1 MPAVT
6 PEPVIRLIEAFAQLP
21 GIGPKT
27 ASRLTFY
34 LLRRPAEQAEVLADA
49 LRDLKQK
56 IVFCSECSNITE
68 ANPCVVCQDEGR
80 DRSIVCVVEEPLDVL
95 AIDRTGEYRGLYHV
109 LHGAISPVEGIGPD
123 ELRINE
129 LMGRLKEAGLKG
141 QPVQEVLLATNPNL
155 EGEATAMYL
164 ARLIQPLGI
173 RVTRL
178 ARGLPVGGDLE
189 YADAVT
195 LSRALEGRR
204 EM

>member
-1 MPAVT
+1 MTAVT
-6 PEPVIRLIEAFAQLP
+6 PEPVSRLIEAFAQLP

-34 LLRRPAEQAEVLADA
+34 LLRRPAEQGEALADA

-56 IVFCSECSNITE
+56 VTFCTVCFNITE
-68 ANPCVVCQDEGR
+68 ESPCAICRDEGR
-80 DRSIVCVVEEPLDVL
+80 DRSILCVVEEPLDVL

-129 LMGRLKEAGLKG
+129 LQARLKAE
-141 QPVQEVLLATNPNL
+141 PVQEVLLATNPNL

-164 ARLIQPLGI
+164 ARVLQPMGL

>member
-1 MPAVT
+1 MAAVT
-6 PEPVIRLIEAFAQLP
+6 PEPVTRLIEAFAQLP

-34 LLRRPAEQAEVLADA
+34 LLRRPAEQAEALADA

-56 IVFCSECSNITE
+56 TVFCSICFNITE
-68 ANPCVVCQDEGR
+68 QSPCAICRDEGR
-80 DRSIVCVVEEPLDVL
+80 DRSILCVVEEPLDVV
-95 AIDRTGEYRGLYHV
+95 AIDRTGEYPGLYHV

-129 LMGRLKEAGLKG
+129 LLARLKAE
-141 QPVQEVLLATNPNL
+141 PVEEILLATNPNL

-164 ARLIQPLGI
+164 ARLIQPLGV

-195 LSRALEGRR
+195 LGRALEGRR

>member
-1 MPAVT
+1 MAVVT
-6 PEPVIRLIEAFAQLP
+6 PEPVTRLIEAFAQLP

-34 LLRRPAEQAEVLADA
+34 LLRRPAEQTEALADA
-49 LRDLKQK
+49 LRDLKQR
-56 IVFCSECSNITE
+56 IVFCQACFNITE
-68 ANPCVVCQDEGR
+68 ESPCAVCRDEDR
-80 DRSIVCVVEEPLDVL
+80 DRSVVCVVEEPLDVL
-95 AIDRTGEYRGLYHV
+95 AIERTGEYRGLYHV
-109 LHGAISPVEGIGPD
+109 LHGAISPVEGMGPD
-123 ELRINE
+123 ELRIGE
-129 LMGRLKEAGLKG
+129 LMARLKVE
-141 QPVQEVLLATNPNL
+141 PVREILLATNPNL

-164 ARLIQPLGI
+164 ARLVQPLGI

-195 LSRALEGRR
+195 LSRALEGRQ

>member
-1 MPAVT
+1 MAAVI
-6 PEPVIRLIEAFAQLP
+6 PDSVNRLIEAFAQLP

-34 LLRRPAEQAEVLADA
+34 LLRRPAEQAEALADA

-56 IVFCSECSNITE
+56 TVFCSSCFNITE
-68 ANPCVVCQDEGR
+68 VSPCPVCSDEGR
-80 DRSIVCVVEEPLDVL
+80 ERSIICVVEEPLDVL

-109 LHGAISPVEGIGPD
+109 LHGAISPVDGIGPD

-129 LMGRLKEAGLKG
+129 LIARLNNE
-141 QPVQEVLLATNPNL
+141 PIQEVLLATNPNM
-155 EGEATAMYL
+155 EGEATAMYI
-164 ARLIQPLGI
+164 ARLIQPLGMRI
-173 RVTRL
+173 TRL

>member
-1 MPAVT
+1 MATFP
-6 PEPVIRLIEAFAQLP
+6 PEPVTRLIEAFSQLP

-34 LLRRPAEQAEVLADA
+34 LLRRPAEQAEALADA
-49 LRDLKQK
+49 IRDLKRK
-56 IVFCSECSNITE
+56 TVFCSTCFNITDQS
-68 ANPCVVCQDEGR
+68 PCAICRDETR
-80 DRSIVCVVEEPLDVL
+80 DRSIICVVEEPLDVL

-123 ELRINE
+123 ELRIQE
-129 LMGRLKEAGLKG
+129 LMARLKA

-155 EGEATAMYL
+155 EGEATAMSL
-164 ARLIQPLGI
+164 ARLRQPLGV

-189 YADAVT
+189 YADVIT
-195 LSRALEGRR
+195 LSRALQGRR

>member
-6 PEPVIRLIEAFAQLP
+6 PEPVTRLIEAFAQLP

-34 LLRRPAEQAEVLADA
+34 LLRRPAEQAEALAGA

-56 IVFCSECSNITE
+56 TVFCSTCYNITE
-68 ANPCVVCQDEGR
+68 ASPCPVCRDEGR
-80 DRSIVCVVEEPLDVL
+80 DRSVICVVEEPLDVL

-129 LMGRLKEAGLKG
+129 LLARLKKEPA
-141 QPVQEVLLATNPNL
+141 QEVLLATNPNL
-155 EGEATAMYL
+155 EGEATAMYV
-164 ARLIQPLGI
+164 ARLLQPLGV

-195 LSRALEGRR
+195 LGRALQGRR

>member
-1 MPAVT
+1 MAAVT
-6 PEPVIRLIEAFAQLP
+6 PESVTRLIEGFAQLP

-34 LLRRPAEQAEVLADA
+34 LLRRPAEQAEGLADA

-56 IVFCSECSNITE
+56 TLFCSSCFNITE
-68 ANPCVVCQDEGR
+68 QNPCSICEDQGR
-80 DRSIVCVVEEPLDVL
+80 DRSILCVVEEPLDVV
-95 AIDRTGEYRGLYHV
+95 AINRTGEYAGLYHV

-129 LMGRLKEAGLKG
+129 LLARVKAE
-141 QPVQEVLLATNPNL
+141 PVQEVLLATNPNL
-155 EGEATAMYL
+155 EGEATAMYVAQL
-164 ARLIQPLGI
+164 LEPLQV

-195 LSRALEGRR
+195 LGRALQGRR

>member
-1 MPAVT
+1 MAAAI
-6 PEPVIRLIEAFAQLP
+6 PEPVNRLIEAFSQLP
-21 GIGPKT
+21 GVGPKT

-34 LLRRPAEQAEVLADA
+34 LLRRPAEQSEALADA
-49 LRDLKQK
+49 IRDLKQR
-56 IVFCSECSNITE
+56 ITFCGTCFNITE
-68 ANPCVVCQDEGR
+68 QSPFVICQDEGR

-95 AIDRTGEYRGLYHV
+95 AIDRTGEYKGLYHV

-123 ELRINE
+123 ELRIQE
-129 LMGRLKEAGLKG
+129 LMARLQQE
-141 QPVQEVLLATNPNL
+141 PFQEVLLATNPNL

-164 ARLIQPLGI
+164 ARLIQPQGV

-195 LSRALEGRR
+195 LGRALEGRR

>member
-1 MPAVT
+1 MAAVT
-6 PEPVIRLIEAFAQLP
+6 PEPVTRLVEAFSQLP

-34 LLRRPAEQAEVLADA
+34 LLRRPAEQAEALADA

-56 IVFCSECSNITE
+56 TVFCSLCFNITE
-68 ANPCVVCQDEGR
+68 QSPCGVCQDEGR
-80 DRSIVCVVEEPLDVL
+80 DRSTICVVEEPLDVL
-95 AIDRTGEYRGLYHV
+95 AIDRTGEFKGLYHV

-123 ELRINE
+123 ELRIDE
-129 LMGRLKEAGLKG
+129 LIARLKETARQG

-164 ARLIQPLGI
+164 ARLIQPMGI

-195 LSRALEGRR
+195 LGRALQGRR

>member
-1 MPAVT
+1 MAAVT
-6 PEPVIRLIEAFAQLP
+6 PEPVTKLIEAFSQLP

-34 LLRRPAEQAEVLADA
+34 LLRRPVEQTQILADA

-56 IVFCSECSNITE
+56 IVFCRSCFNITE
-68 ANPCVVCQDEGR
+68 ENPCAVCRDEAR
-80 DRSIVCVVEEPLDVL
+80 DRALICVVEEPLDVL
-95 AIDRTGEYRGLYHV
+95 AIERTGEYRGLYHV
-109 LHGAISPVEGIGPD
+109 LHGAISPVEGVGPD
-123 ELRINE
+123 ELRIAE
-129 LMGRLKEAGLKG
+129 LLSRLRE
-141 QPVQEVLLATNPNL
+141 QPVREVLLATNPNL

-164 ARLIQPLGI
+164 ARILQPLGV

-195 LSRALEGRR
+195 LSRALEGRQD
-204 EM
+204 M